1 MSTWIAPDAVVFGDV
16 RFGEDCSVYYH
27 CVVRTEEGKIV
38 FGEKTN
44 LQDNCIVHNEK
55 EYPVI
60 IGDRVT
66 VGHGCILH
74 GCQVGDDSL
83 IGMGSILLNGAKIG
97 KNCLIGAGSL
107 VSGNTVIPDGSVA
120 YAGCRNNGDITP
132 DAPRARV
139 HAAVSVTD
147 DAGKTWSQ
155 LAYVNPIG
163 GYCDIAAHGDA
174 LYVLYEMTE
183 NGVISRMLLR
193 KYILTNA

>member
-107 VSGNTVIPDGSVA
+107 VSGNAVIPDGSVA
-120 YAGCRNNGDITP
+120 YGRP
-132 DAPRARV
+132 ARV
-139 HAAVSVTD
+139 IRPIREDEIKMIADEAEYYLKIKPLHAQKD
-147 DAGKTWSQ
+147 
-155 LAYVNPIG
+155 
-163 GYCDIAAHGDA
+163 
-174 LYVLYEMTE
+174 
-183 NGVISRMLLR
+183 R
-193 KYILTNA
+193 K